1 MTSHIWLRR
10 VAVTA
15 GASLVLSTLP
25 LPAKANLLNP
35 APDCG
40 PMEYPNI
47 SRGLGWFLLPWSPF
61 FNAACKKHDAN
72 YLLADTDPNM
82 TQTKA
87 DKIFLSDMKKS
98 CKKNWDKTGKG
109 TNRLFKLLKPALLP
123 FKTKMISWCT
133 SYAQIAYSVVSEFGS
148 DIDAI
153 KGINS
158 IKVES
163 AKITRTKD
171 TFSDDEID
179 IVFKVRN
186 NGNVNIEVDAVMM
199 KKGHFYKDLVQKD
212 GLGNVASFLSKHTL
226 DTEPDL
232 YEKDLKPGQSYSDKL
247 TTSGIYASQED
258 LGKYVYAFIRA
269 DLVESFGG
277 IVPMARLKCRKPAP
291 GKTKNC
297 QIRYRSFQ
305 AGTTWVPQSR
315 MERFRSANTR

>member
-1 MTSHIWLRR
+1 MSSRLWLGR
-10 VAVTA
+10 VAATA
-15 GASLVLSTLP
+15 GASLVLSMLP
-25 LPAKANLLNP
+25 LPAKANPLNP
-35 APDCG
+35 SPDCG
-40 PMEYPNI
+40 PMERPYVSAI
-47 SRGLGWFLLPWSPF
+47 IGEVLLPWSPF

-72 YLLADTDPNM
+72 YVLADTDPSM
-82 TQTKA
+82 SQSKA

-98 CKKNWDKTGKG
+98 CKKNWSMTGKG
-109 TNRLFKLLKPALLP
+109 TNKLYKLLKPALLP
-123 FKTKMISWCT
+123 FKSGMIAWCT
-133 SYAQIAYSVVSEFGS
+133 SYAKIAYSVVSEFGS
-148 DIDAI
+148 DIGAI
-153 KGINS
+153 KGIDS

-186 NGNVNIEVDAVMM
+186 DGNVNIEVDAVMM
-199 KKGHFYKDLVQKD
+199 KKGHFYKDLVKKD
-212 GLGNVASFLSKHTL
+212 ALGNVASFLSRHTL

-305 AGTTWVPQSR
+305 AGTTWVPQSK